1 MKKVF
6 LSFLVTIGICFS
18 FVACSQTV
26 DSDVT
31 DDSGNGTIQNPEQK
45 PDPNPNPE
53 IDYSTLLMYDEE
65 MNPEYTSRTQ
75 ALNAIFNPDELGQM
89 VLVFDRSEWDAHLK
103 YCDLN
108 LDHEEMVKAKGFYFA
123 KDNNK
128 WFFKDIG
135 FRIRGNT
142 SRVRPQDFNGKYV
155 PAHFALDFE
164 EWIEDNSDKKLAN
177 SMKGLILKRF
187 KDDPT
192 YCREV
197 YAYNMFRQSGI
208 WIAPRAAYT
217 QLIIQIQEE
226 DGSFETIN
234 FGVYAMI
241 EEIKKQFLKERTEE
255 LSEIGGGKLESHKG
269 HLWKLSWPAD
279 FKNLDDNGI
288 GEESSKKVKDS
299 NGKLIRIDV
308 KSFPY
313 DYKGDKTLEE
323 GKTLLKQFV
332 AELNALPNCNDGNND
347 EADIATIKD
356 FYTNKMDGDL
366 FLRTYAVN
374 VILGMWDDY
383 WINNN
388 NFYFYFDTNGKAYF
402 IPYDY
407 DNVLGVNG
415 IGIDSA
421 KHNPLEWGSLSDGN
435 RPLIQKI
442 LQVPEYME
450 AYKSYLDEYSNEDS
464 YFDDDQSIT
473 RIKKWHEM
481 IKPYIYGNKL
491 NYDFEQPNTDR
502 YCGVYKEIADFPAD
516 WGNPYK
522 EYKLYTSGNMN
533 YFTVRQNTIKQYLN
547 KSSELILTLKAGEGY
562 FYQSQSNYQIKSY
575 TYTFKKGDSLQK
587 ILDANGFNG
596 WTVWPNNNYAINYS
610 YEKDG
615 SFYYPDWFCDAN
627 GDLVYK
633 NTTFAESTTLNTLYR
648 KFYTATLNLNGG
660 IYNGSENSV
669 NKLIPYVFYIDDFDI
684 TPSKDGFIFGGWTET
699 KDGTDYVRIMPS
711 KNVTLYAKWVSS
723 ANVPYCFN
731 DNGTITFTF
740 RPADFDVDCPDN
752 ATVYL
757 MSSNCGW
764 QVNDVYK
771 LTKQEDGIYS
781 ITLNW
786 DSQVKS
792 GIEYF
797 NGYKFFIKESNTWLG
812 YGQYKHEL
820 PNSLAYYEGENDNE
834 MNFKI
839 VY

>member
-6 LSFLVTIGICFS
+6 SRFLALLTITLALLS
-18 FVACSQTV
+18 CSIEADNKNKDYNV
-26 DSDVT
+26 
-31 DDSGNGTIQNPEQK
+31 GPLPE
-45 PDPNPNPE
+45 E
-53 IDYSTLLMYDEE
+53 LIMYEEE
-65 MNPEYTSRTQ
+65 MNPNYTSRTQ

-89 VLVFDRSEWDAHLK
+89 VLVFDRSEWNTHLK

-108 LDHEEMVKAKGFYFA
+108 LDHKEMVKAKGFYFA
-123 KDNNK
+123 KDNNR

-142 SRVRPQDFNGKYV
+142 SNVPPQEFSKDENDVYTYGKYV
-155 PAHFALDFE
+155 PAHFSLDFE
-164 EWIEDNSDKKLAN
+164 EWIEDASDKKLAN

-241 EEIKKQFLKERTEE
+241 EEIKKQFLKERTEP
-255 LSEIGGGKLESHKG
+255 LSKVGGGKLESNKG
-269 HLWKLSWPAD
+269 HLWKLSWSAD
-279 FKNLDDNGI
+279 FKNLNDNGI
-288 GEESSKKVKDS
+288 GEGSSKKVIDS
-299 NGKLIRIDV
+299 NGELVGIDV

-313 DYKGDKTLEE
+313 DYKGDKTLEG

-332 AELNALPNCNDGNND
+332 AELNALPNCKDGNND

-415 IGIDSA
+415 IGVDSA

-464 YFDDDQSIT
+464 YFDDDKSIT

-481 IKPYIYGNKL
+481 IKPYIYGSKL
-491 NYDFEQPNTDR
+491 KYDFN
-502 YCGVYKEIADFPAD
+502 VYKEIADFPAD
-516 WGNPYK
+516 WGTPYK
-522 EYKLYTSGNMN
+522 EYKLYTPGNMN

-547 KSSELILTLKAGEGY
+547 KSSELILTLNAGDGY
-562 FYQSQSNYQIKSY
+562 FYQSPSNYKIKSY
-575 TYTFKKGDSLQK
+575 AFTFEKGDSLQK
-587 ILDANGFNG
+587 ILKANEFKG
-596 WTVWPNNNYAINYS
+596 WTVWPNNDYAINYS

-627 GDLVYK
+627 GDLVYE
-633 NTTFAESTTLNTLYR
+633 NTTFAKSTTLDSLYR

-660 IYNGSENSV
+660 TYNDSENSV
-669 NKLIPYVFYIDDFDI
+669 NKLIPEVFYIDAFDI
-684 TPSKDGFIFGGWTET
+684 VPSKEGHIFGGWTET
-699 KDGTDYVRIMPS
+699 KDGIDYVGIMPS
-711 KNVTLYAKWVSS
+711 KNITLYAQWVSS

-731 DNGTITFTF
+731 DDGTITFTF
-740 RPADFDVDCPDN
+740 RPNDFNVDCPDN
-752 ATVYL
+752 ASVYL

-764 QVNDVYK
+764 KENEVYK
-771 LTKQEDGIYS
+771 LIKQDNGTYF

-786 DSQVKS
+786 ESQVKS

-797 NGYKFFIKESNTWLG
+797 NGYKFLIKESNAWLG
-812 YGQYKHEL
+812 YGQYKHVL
-820 PNSLAYYEGENDNE
+820 PNSLAYYEGEHDNQ

>member
-6 LSFLVTIGICFS
+6 SRFLASLTITLALLS
-18 FVACSQTV
+18 CS
-26 DSDVT
+26 T
-31 DDSGNGTIQNPEQK
+31 DADNKNE
-45 PDPNPNPE
+45 
-53 IDYSTLLMYDEE
+53 DYNEGPLPQELLMYEEE
-65 MNPEYTSRTQ
+65 MNPEYDSRTQ

-89 VLVFDRSEWDAHLK
+89 VLVFDRSEWDAHLE

-123 KDNNK
+123 KDNKK

-142 SRVRPQDFNGKYV
+142 SRVRPEDFNGKYV

-164 EWIEDNSDKKLAN
+164 EWIEDDTDKKLAN

-226 DGSFETIN
+226 DDSFETIN

-255 LSEIGGGKLESHKG
+255 LSEVGGGKLESNKG
-269 HLWKLSWPAD
+269 NLWKLSWPAD

-299 NGKLIRIDV
+299 NGKLIGIDV

-313 DYKGDKTLEE
+313 DYKGDSTLEE
-323 GKTLLKQFV
+323 GKTQLKEFV

-464 YFDDDQSIT
+464 YFDDDKSIT

-481 IKPYIYGNKL
+481 IKPYIYGSKL

-502 YCGVYKEIADFPAD
+502 YCGVYKEIADFPAE

-547 KSSELILTLKAGEGY
+547 KSSELILTLKAGDGY

-575 TYTFKKGDSLQK
+575 AFTFKKGDSLQK
-587 ILDANGFNG
+587 IL
-596 WTVWPNNNYAINYS
+596 
-610 YEKDG
+610 
-615 SFYYPDWFCDAN
+615 DAN

-633 NTTFAESTTLNTLYR
+633 NTTFAESTTLNSLYR
-648 KFYTATLNLNGG
+648 KFFTATLNLNGG

-669 NKLIPYVFYIDDFDI
+669 NKLIPEVFYIDAFDI
-684 TPSKDGFIFGGWTET
+684 VPSKDGFIFGGWTET

-740 RPADFDVDCPDN
+740 RPNDFDVDCPDN

-771 LTKQEDGIYS
+771 LTKQDDGTYS

-797 NGYKFFIKESNTWLG
+797 NGYKFLVKESNAWLG

-820 PNSLAYYEGENDNE
+820 PNSLAYYEGEHDNQ